1 MKRDFRLLFPA
12 LGIWV
17 GAFTQSFLFGLAQKI
32 FLLALLVLFI
42 VTRKKFVGTFSAALF
57 VGAVVLS
64 LHQHALQLDF
74 FKERE
79 GEVVKVKLTLS
90 SDVRKNTGKTHN
102 NFNQRNLYSADVKLQ
117 ALESVEL
124 NVPFLLIGGEE
135 LAKYIPG
142 DQLELLGRLRVFDG
156 YTTRAGAISQVSRV
170 TATKSANWFWRL
182 TNYIRNEIKES
193 TSALPSDAR
202 ALIPGLIIG
211 DRSGQDEELTLAM
224 RRSGLTHLT
233 AVSGANFAIVAAL
246 ILALGRALQVKR
258 KYLWWLVAISLM
270 IFISVVRPSS
280 SVLRAAVMTG
290 ALLVAR
296 AKGVRGSPIPALAA
310 AISLLL
316 LVNPFFVRDAGFGLS
331 VFATAGLLFLAP
343 ILQKK
348 LEAMGAPPLFAEGL
362 AIPLSATISCLP
374 IIVLLSGE
382 LSLISIAANFLVAPV
397 IAIITSLGL
406 ILMLVAPFSLTL
418 GAGISWCITPF
429 SLWITF
435 IARNFSNLP
444 FAALKWP
451 RNLLGS
457 LMAILLVLV
466 LAILFAIQSKKIRNF
481 AIAIIL
487 ILLSVEIL
495 FTVKPF
501 SHSWIPVDWSFFQCD
516 VGQGDGLI
524 IKTADNAAIVI
535 DVGPEATPINKCLKL
550 LSITTIDLLVL
561 THFHADHVSGLK
573 GALTGRQ
580 IGRVW
585 TSLTKEPNTQVD
597 QVTQLL
603 GNIPTH
609 SPRPGERFERAGV
622 KIEVVTAASD
632 VSPNDSSIAILG
644 NADGATFF
652 AAGDLELEGQAR
664 AVISLQRAR
673 PDDLWSGAP
682 IALMKAAHHGSALQ
696 DPELIALLA
705 PQVTFFSVG
714 AGNPYGHPAPSALEL
729 YGKYGAI
736 YRTDINHCLALAKR
750 EGNLIIA
757 AQPPSPWAR

>member
-1 MKRDFRLLFPA
+1 VRRDFRLLFPA

-17 GAFTQSFLFGLAQKI
+17 GTFTQSLLFGLAQKI
-32 FLLALLVLFI
+32 FLLALLVLLI
-42 VTRKKFVGTFSAALF
+42 ITRKKLVGIFSAALF

-74 FKERE
+74 FRERE
-79 GEVVKVKLTLS
+79 GDVVKVKLTLN
-90 SDVRKNTGKTHN
+90 SDVRQNTGKTYAEL
-102 NFNQRNLYSADVKLQ
+102 NQRNIFSADVKLQ
-117 ALESVEL
+117 ALENVKM
-124 NVPFLLIGGEE
+124 NVPFLLLGGAE

-142 DQLELLGRLRVFDG
+142 DQIELFGRLRVFDG
-156 YTTRAGAISQVSRV
+156 YTTRAGAISQVGGV
-170 TATKSANWFWRL
+170 TLTQSAPWFWRA
-182 TNYIRNEIKES
+182 THHIRNEIKKS

-246 ILALGRALQVKR
+246 ILALGRAIQVKR

-331 VFATAGLLFLAP
+331 VFATAGLLFIAP

-348 LEAMGAPPLFAEGL
+348 FEAMGAPPLLAEGL

-435 IARNFSNLP
+435 VARNFSSLP

-451 RNLLGS
+451 QNVLGS
-457 LMAILLVLV
+457 LMTIVLV
-466 LAILFAIQSKKIRNF
+466 IALSILFAIQSNNFKKF
-481 AIAIIL
+481 ALAIIL
-487 ILLSVEIL
+487 TLLTVEIL
-495 FTVKPF
+495 FTIKPF
-501 SHSWIPVDWSFFQCD
+501 SQSWIPTDWSFFQCD

-524 IKTADNAAIVI
+524 VKTSENAAIVI
-535 DVGPEATPINKCLKL
+535 DVGPEATTINKCLKL

-573 GALTGRQ
+573 GALAGRQ
-580 IGRVW
+580 IGKVW
-585 TSLTKEPNTQVD
+585 TSLTKEPDAQVE
-597 QVTQLL
+597 QVSQLL
-603 GNIPTH
+603 GSIPTH
-609 SPRPGERFERAGV
+609 SPQPGERFERAGV
-622 KIEVVTAASD
+622 QIEVVTAASD

-644 NADGATFF
+644 NAHGATFF

-664 AVISLQRAR
+664 AVIYLQRAR
-673 PDDLWSGAP
+673 PHDLWSGAP
-682 IALMKAAHHGSALQ
+682 IALMKATHHGSALQ

-705 PQVTFFSVG
+705 PRVTFFSVG
-714 AGNPYGHPAPSALEL
+714 AGNPYGHPAPSALAL
-729 YGKYGAI
+729 YGQYGAI
-736 YRTDINHCLALAKR
+736 YRTDTSHNLALAKR